1 MANIKL
7 PIEVSDDGS
16 FNTLTERAIID
27 FESCYELPFIQNHK
41 EFDLKKLL
49 NVASVDKDSNNIN
62 RDVTQETNQIVT
74 QDTNQI
80 VTQDTNQFVTQDTN
94 QNKKK
99 ITENE
104 NIYYVIKKELSQ
116 NPILNFSFKNKK
128 QLQKSAKSKRTKTK
142 YTAKLNIS

>member
-62 RDVTQETNQIVT
+62 RDVTQETNQ
-74 QDTNQI
+74 
-80 VTQDTNQFVTQDTN
+80 
-94 QNKKK
+94 NKKK